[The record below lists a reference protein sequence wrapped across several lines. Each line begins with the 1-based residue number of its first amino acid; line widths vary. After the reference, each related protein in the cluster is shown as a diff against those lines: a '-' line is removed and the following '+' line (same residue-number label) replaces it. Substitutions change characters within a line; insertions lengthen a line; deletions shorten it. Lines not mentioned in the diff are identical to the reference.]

1 MDAPSK
7 TAQHVCRFTET
18 RFNKINQENLQ
29 LTDDEFKDVFM
40 NLLKE
45 HHNHDNTDN
54 LLSHFRFILILLCRG
69 IRPPTRCRLLVAAT
83 DITNS

>member
-1 MDAPSK
+1 M
-7 TAQHVCRFTET
+7 

-29 LTDDEFKDVFM
+29 LTDDEFKDVFI

-54 LLSHFRFILILLCRG
+54 LLSHFRFILILLL
-69 IRPPTRCRLLVAAT
+69 PQH
-83 DITNS
+83 